1 MKFILIVVLVMTLL
15 VTCVSGGSGSGE
27 SKPATNGIS
36 LEKQKS
42 ISQKLIATEPKVKD
56 AYWSTDTTLLVGVL
70 DDKTR
75 RDGYA
80 SYTCETLYSEGLKG
94 RGVWVKVIDIVK
106 VVNEN
111 SRVVLGE
118 ARCL

>member
-1 MKFILIVVLVMTLL
+1 MKFIVIALLLIALL
-15 VTCVSGGSGSGE
+15 VTCVSGGSDSEE
-27 SKPATNGIS
+27 SKPSSSDIS
-36 LEKQKS
+36 LGKQNS
-42 ISQKLIATEPKVKD
+42 ISQKLMATEPKVKD
-56 AYWSTDTTLLVGVL
+56 AYWSTSKTLLIGVL

-80 SYTCETLYSEGLKG
+80 SYICETLYMEGLKG
-94 RGVWVKVIDIVK
+94 KDVWVKVIDIVK
-106 VVNEN
+106 VANEN